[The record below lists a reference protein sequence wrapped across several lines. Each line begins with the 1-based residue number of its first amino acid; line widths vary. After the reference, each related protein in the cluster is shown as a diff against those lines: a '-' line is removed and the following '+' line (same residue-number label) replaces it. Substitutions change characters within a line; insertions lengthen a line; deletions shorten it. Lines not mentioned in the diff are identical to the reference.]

1 MYLLILKKNKI
12 MKKLNYLVIATLL
25 ILTSCS
31 GTCEDKCKS
40 DLTEFETNKETVMK
54 MFSGFEAKN
63 MDESIFADSFI
74 EIGTGVGEPDRNK
87 EEALDNWKGMMDMMN
102 MSLKTSIFLPGVDT
116 VNFQPDGSVRYYGTW
131 EMNIGEASDELMV
144 YGSFEF
150 DKDGKMTSLQHYGDY
165 TGTLMMM
172 VGPDMA
178 GQMMAAADEEI
189 LPNPDTEI
197 ID

>member
-1 MYLLILKKNKI
+1 
-12 MKKLNYLVIATLL
+12 MKKLNYLAIATLI

-54 MFSGFEAKN
+54 MFNGFEAKN
-63 MDESIFADSFI
+63 MDASIFADNFI
-74 EIGTGVGEPDRNK
+74 EIGTGVDEPDRNK

-131 EMNIGEASDELMV
+131 EIEVGKHKASDELMV

-165 TGTLMMM
+165 TGTLSSINQLKELLEDAEEEGTLYEG
-172 VGPDMA
+172 VDGVFYIE
-178 GQMMAAADEEI
+178 AAD
-189 LPNPDTEI
+189 
-197 ID
+197 